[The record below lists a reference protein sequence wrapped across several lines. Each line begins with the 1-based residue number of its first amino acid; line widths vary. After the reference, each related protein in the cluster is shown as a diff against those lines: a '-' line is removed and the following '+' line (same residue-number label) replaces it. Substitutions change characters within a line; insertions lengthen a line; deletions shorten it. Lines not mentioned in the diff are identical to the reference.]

1 MKASFFFIK
10 YKKIQA
16 PFEIKKKAVDFGW
29 KCRKYTRW
37 NEVHTS
43 SQSRQILKSAGDSLV
58 DLNELPV
65 DSYEELSGIFCKVY
79 SWAVNKDDPEY
90 DLMPEVLLEYEK
102 FERAIVNGSHRPGII
117 DTYLLNKEIPIDK
130 VKEKDRWL
138 FYVSLQ
144 INNYFSSTNR
154 FTKNF
159 PKELFLNNQKD
170 LKGNVELSANLI
182 REILGEFCFSS
193 KILSLND
200 EKLIYQFLDNLDLDS
215 TPKNTDRSDV
225 RIKNSISRVL
235 VEKIS
240 IDKSIF
246 VKFELIEDQLVIK
259 LNTKH
264 AVINSKNKLFDI
276 YKKDEYWILIGE
288 ALFSN
293 LGKIKEI
300 EKFYTSLGIKIAE
313 YE

>member
-16 PFEIKKKAVDFGW
+16 PFEILKKAVDFGW

-37 NEVHTS
+37 IEVHAS
-43 SQSRQILKSAGDSLV
+43 PESRQILKSVGDSLV
-58 DLNELPV
+58 DLNILPK
-65 DSYEELSGIFCKVY
+65 DSYEEISGVFCKVY
-79 SWAVNKDDPEY
+79 SWAMNKDDPVY

-102 FERAIVNGSHRPGII
+102 FERAISTGSIKPGII
-117 DTYLLNKEIPIDK
+117 DTYLINKEITLDK
-130 VKEKDRWL
+130 IKEKDRWL
-138 FYVSLQ
+138 FYVSMQ

-159 PKELFLNNQKD
+159 PHELFLCNQKD
-170 LKGNVELSANLI
+170 FKSNVELSANLI
-182 REILGEFCFSS
+182 REILGEFCFSI
-193 KILSLND
+193 KTLNLSD

-215 TPKNTDRSDV
+215 TPKNIDRSDV
-225 RIKNSISRVL
+225 KVKNLISRVL

-259 LNTKH
+259 LNTNH
-264 AVINSKNKLFDI
+264 AGISSNNKFFDI

-293 LGKIKEI
+293 LGKVKEI
-300 EKFYTSLGIKIAE
+300 EKFFTSLGTKIAE